1 MKKIL
6 AGGLIAALTVL
17 PVSGAMAEQIQPL
30 NTTKSTQGADSLQLG
45 TLGAGGVITAAA
57 IIIGIGVIVAGN
69 NSNGTN

>member
-17 PVSGAMAEQIQPL
+17 PVTGATAEQIQPL

-45 TLGAGGVITAAA
+45 GLGASGAITLATIVVGLG
-57 IIIGIGVIVAGN
+57 IIISGN